1 MAEFPENHFDVVY
14 ARDAIMHIAKK
25 QELYEKVFVSNKI
38 DIIPIQTIKIQIS
51 CLSCSSK
58 INSFFTEMDET
69 KWPTSGV
76 RICAWKYIS

>member
-38 DIIPIQTIKIQIS
+38 DITPIQT
-51 CLSCSSK
+51 
-58 INSFFTEMDET
+58 
-69 KWPTSGV
+69 
-76 RICAWKYIS
+76 